1 MCNFYNEKVVKID
14 LKLKWDRL
22 RDERNCLFWQT
33 RHDRQLCYLR
43 MYMISVDVEFVFV
56 YHVTHEA
63 YNYADL
69 FYK

>member
-1 MCNFYNEKVVKID
+1 MRIKLAVKRKP
-14 LKLKWDRL
+14 LRL
-22 RDERNCLFWQT
+22 PRHCLFWQT